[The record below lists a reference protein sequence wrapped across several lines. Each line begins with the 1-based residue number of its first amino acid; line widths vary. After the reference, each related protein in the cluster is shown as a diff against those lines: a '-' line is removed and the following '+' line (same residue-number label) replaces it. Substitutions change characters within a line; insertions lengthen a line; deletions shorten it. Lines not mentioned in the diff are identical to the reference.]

1 VTFYVQK
8 NLAHGPIRFG
18 VSPRLTA
25 EEIDA
30 DAGLSTGKSGEF
42 LRRRTEGYFI
52 ADTKAVG
59 APAIPIT
66 PSITKMP
73 FWHSMKPDGTARA
86 WGFLALMAVGVIFVL
101 LGIGVLVRKHSPA
114 GWVEVVLGSA
124 MIATPIIL
132 TAQKRRQIREQEE
145 KERAEREER
154 ERRHRAMLEAYT
166 SAVQHLRENPSEEN
180 LAAAKRERDA
190 LDLPYEIWSP
200 LAKRT
205 VLQIG
210 FDALAREGSSASKE
224 VSDLMT
230 RASNAVGLEAADEAE
245 TKLDLNR
252 ALIWHLLA
260 DDRYG
265 DAQEGSLSELRK
277 GFQLADRDL
286 PVESQL
292 VEEFKMLRGVTS
304 KNVPRPQCS
313 GIRLQFREYCIHSTR
328 GTLMSE
334 KGAPRGTGSLFVT
347 NKRVVIDVRKLVEI
361 PLTQIDDVDVDVD
374 ANVLIIRAAKPHK
387 PVLMQVEQ
395 PIYTAA
401 LIDIAGTIDDRP
413 KGFA

>member
-1 VTFYVQK
+1 MTFFVQK
-8 NLAHGPIRFG
+8 NLAHGPIRLG
-18 VSPRLTA
+18 VSPRLKA

-42 LRRRTEGYFI
+42 LRRRTQGFFI

-59 APAIPIT
+59 APSLPTT

-86 WGFLALMAVGVIFVL
+86 WGFLALMAFGVIFVL
-101 LGIGVLVRKHSPA
+101 LGIGVVARRNSRA
-114 GWVEVVLGSA
+114 GWFEVVLGAA
-124 MIATPIIL
+124 MIATPITL

-145 KERAEREER
+145 KDRAEREER

-190 LDLPYEIWSP
+190 LDLPYEIWSS

-210 FDALAREGSSASKE
+210 FDALARQGPSASKQ

-230 RASNAVGLEAADEAE
+230 RASNAAGLEAADEAE

-252 ALIWHLLA
+252 ALVWHLLA

-265 DAQEGSLSELRK
+265 EAQEGSLNELRK
-277 GFQLADRDL
+277 GFHLADRDL

-292 VEEFKMLRGVTS
+292 VEEFKMLRGITS
-304 KNVPRPQCS
+304 KNLPRPQCS
-313 GIRLQFREYCIHSTR
+313 GIRLGFREYCVHSTR
-328 GTLMSE
+328 VTLMNE

-347 NKRVVIDVRKLVEI
+347 NKRVVIDVKKPIEI
-361 PLTQIDDVDVDVD
+361 PLTQIDDVEVDVD
-374 ANVLIIRAAKPHK
+374 ANVLIIQAAKPEK
-387 PVLMQVEQ
+387 PVIMQVEQ

-401 LIDIAGTIDDRP
+401 LIDIATSIDDRP
-413 KGFA
+413 RGFA

>member
-1 VTFYVQK
+1 MTFYVQK

-18 VSPRLTA
+18 VSPRLKA

-42 LRRRTEGYFI
+42 LRRRTQGFFI

-59 APAIPIT
+59 APSLPTT

-73 FWHSMKPDGTARA
+73 FWHSMKPDGTTRA
-86 WGFLALMAVGVIFVL
+86 WGFLALMAFGVIFVL
-101 LGIGVLVRKHSPA
+101 LGIGVLARKNSPA
-114 GWVEVVLGSA
+114 GWFEVVLGTA
-124 MIATPIIL
+124 MIATPVIL
-132 TAQKRRQIREQEE
+132 TAQKRRLIREQEE
-145 KERAEREER
+145 KDRAAREER
-154 ERRHRAMLEAYT
+154 ERQHRAMLEAYT
-166 SAVQHLRENPSEEN
+166 SAVQHVRENPSEEN

-205 VLQIG
+205 VLHIG
-210 FDALAREGSSASKE
+210 FDALARQGPSASRQ

-230 RASNAVGLEAADEAE
+230 RASNAVGLQAAEQAE

-252 ALIWHLLA
+252 ALVWHLLA

-265 DAQEGSLSELRK
+265 DAQEGSVNELRK

-292 VEEFKMLRGVTS
+292 VEEFRMLRGITS
-304 KNVPRPQCS
+304 NNVPRPQCS
-313 GIRLQFREYCIHSTR
+313 GIRLGFREYCIHSTR
-328 GTLMSE
+328 GTLMNE
-334 KGAPRGTGSLFVT
+334 KGATRGTGSLFVT
-347 NKRVVIDVRKLVEI
+347 NKRVVIDMKKPIEI

-374 ANVLIIRAAKPHK
+374 ANVLIIRAARPEK
-387 PVLMQVEQ
+387 PVIVQVEQ

-401 LIDIAGTIDDRP
+401 LIDLATSIDDRP
-413 KGFA
+413 RGFA